1 MEQKCEFYKVVAPLF
16 LFFWKHCKICDLC
29 TVLSPHSP
37 FIPSL
42 LVISI
47 RCACI
52 SRISNSCRNGTN
64 FYTTVDVAAG
74 VAACLR
80 LQLVQV
86 VFQSVL
92 RPRKREQQI
101 AGKRERE
108 WERAK
113 GREKESK
120 RARENEMS
128 NFALC
133 GMWSAVLATFL
144 SKNIL
149 KRRGYKKLK
158 H

>member
-1 MEQKCEFYKVVAPLF
+1 MAQ
-16 LFFWKHCKICDLC
+16 I
-29 TVLSPHSP
+29 
-37 FIPSL
+37 FIPQFAFA
-42 LVISI
+42 V
-47 RCACI
+47 
-52 SRISNSCRNGTN
+52 
-64 FYTTVDVAAG
+64 G

-86 VFQSVL
+86 VFQNVL

-101 AGKRERE
+101 AGKREKERE

-149 KRRGYKKLK
+149 KKRGYKKLK